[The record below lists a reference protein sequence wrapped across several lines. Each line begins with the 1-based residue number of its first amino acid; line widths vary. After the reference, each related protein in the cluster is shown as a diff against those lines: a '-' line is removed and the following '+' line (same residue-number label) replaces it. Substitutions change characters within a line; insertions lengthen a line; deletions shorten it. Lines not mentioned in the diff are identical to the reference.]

1 MARSVLKVQAST
13 SNLPTYESETAMKK
27 IVAALL
33 VAVSVS
39 GLNVFACG
47 GMTQIDP
54 PSLMLQ
60 TGPSEQP
67 LESILDEIS
76 EVLVIC

>member
-1 MARSVLKVQAST
+1 
-13 SNLPTYESETAMKK
+13 MKK
-27 IVAALL
+27 FVAFLL

-39 GLNVFACG
+39 GAFACG

-54 PSLMLQ
+54 PSLELR
-60 TGPSEQP
+60 TGPSDTP
-67 LESILDEIS
+67 IESILEEID

>member
-1 MARSVLKVQAST
+1 
-13 SNLPTYESETAMKK
+13 MKK

-39 GLNVFACG
+39 GVNVFACG

-54 PSLMLQ
+54 PSLQLN
-60 TGPSEQP
+60 TGPAAEDVNSV
-67 LESILDEIS
+67 LNDID